1 MISLGKSIKELREEK
16 ELTQVELGN
25 LLGLSY
31 QTIGHYEN
39 GVSQPTLETL
49 INMCKIFGVTSD
61 YLLGLE
67 ND

>member
-1 MISLGKSIKELREEK
+1 MIIFGQRVKELREEK
-16 ELTQVELGN
+16 KLTQVELGK

-39 GVSQPTLETL
+39 GTTQPTLETL
-49 INMCKIFGVTSD
+49 AKMCEIFDVTAS

-67 ND
+67 DI